1 MVLSTSVPKPLPE
14 VSVSRNILKELRTVS
29 VCLGIL
35 QENELLELLFSLVV
49 PQSSGCL
56 LRNLKVFSVVLAT
69 RSSGIPCVA
78 EQCPHHG
85 AARWYRTVWLYLP
98 SCG

>member
-1 MVLSTSVPKPLPE
+1 M
-14 VSVSRNILKELRTVS
+14 SVSAF
-29 VCLGIL
+29 LGIL
-35 QENELLELLFSLVV
+35 QENELLELLLSLVV

-69 RSSGIPCVA
+69 RSSGISCVA

-85 AARWYRTVWLYLP
+85 TAGWYRAMWLYLP
-98 SCG
+98 LCG